1 MNQPVNKLLIQ
12 KYLRGECTADE
23 LQVMDNFLKREDAQ
37 RLIHEALMDEWDAF
51 QEQDLSDE
59 EISGWKTRFEERCL
73 SEPLPAIKKLPLRK
87 RFFSIPYAA
96 VWAGLLLCFGTWYGI
111 TTYNRQPAPIQ
122 TIAMLESKN
131 PMGQRSK
138 IVLPD
143 SSTVYLAG
151 GSKLIYPQRFSAGK
165 REVALQGE
173 AFFEITKNPKK
184 PFIIRTG
191 NVQTRVLGTSF
202 LINAFKGQPM
212 KVEVATGKVRV
223 DQVLPA
229 AAKSLAVLK
238 PGQSL
243 KWDDQNIILGTVAVD
258 DLKEWKNGRLV
269 FNGATFKEITTV
281 LERCYNVRVT
291 FKNAVKAARH
301 ITITLTT
308 SVPINQI
315 MEVLAGTG
323 GFEYQLRGNQI
334 IIN

>member
-12 KYLRGECTADE
+12 KYLRGECNAEE
-23 LQVMDNFLKREDAQ
+23 LRIMNNFLKREDAQ
-37 RLIHEALMDEWDAF
+37 QLIDEALADEWYAF
-51 QEQDLSDE
+51 QDQDISDE
-59 EISGWKTRFEERCL
+59 EIFRWKTRFEERRL
-73 SEPLPAIKKLPLRK
+73 PEPSPEIKKLPIRK
-87 RFFSIPYAA
+87 RFFSLPYAA
-96 VWAGLLLCFGTWYGI
+96 VWAGLLLCVGTWYGI
-111 TTYNRQPAPIQ
+111 TKYNSQPAPIQ

-151 GSKLIYPQRFSAGK
+151 GSKLIYPERFSAGK
-165 REVALQGE
+165 REVSLQGE
-173 AFFEITKNPKK
+173 AFFEITKNPKR

-202 LINAFKGQPM
+202 LINAFKGQPI

-223 DQVLPA
+223 DRILPQG
-229 AAKSLAVLK
+229 AKSLAVLI

-243 KWDDQNIILGTVAVD
+243 QWDDKNIMLGNVAVD

-269 FNGATFKEITTV
+269 FNGATFQEITTV
-281 LERCYNVRVT
+281 LERYYNVKVT
-291 FKNAVKAARH
+291 FKDSVKAARH
-301 ITITLTT
+301 ITITLTAN
-308 SVPINQI
+308 VPINQI
-315 MEVLAGTG
+315 MDVLAGTG
-323 GFEYQLRGNQI
+323 GFQYQFKGTQI